1 MIARLNNS
9 SSTWRMNAFQKLALV
24 ALWTAISAGIAYGH
38 ATLLQTDPAAGSRI
52 NDAPRTVRLSF
63 DERVERVFNSVYV
76 VDSQG
81 RRVDDGE
88 SQVVGEGDVVEV
100 GLKTLEPGQYIV
112 LWKVNSVDG
121 HQVQGRFGFGFQSA
135 PPTEEQ
141 LERPLVPEQ
150 RSFWRIYTVIVKWI
164 GLTVMAIWLG
174 GMAFLSG
181 IIVPVLDVSWDVGSP
196 LSIANAVVRPSVGIV
211 RKAALLY
218 LCAEFLSLIGQAVT
232 FTDLPLIHAMAP
244 STLGTVLVTT
254 NYGQWWA
261 VRFSAAL
268 VLASLSIWQYQ
279 RFALVQDIQSS
290 DLRRGMLLSIGSG
303 LLGSLML
310 LTIPLS
316 GHAHVV
322 PRYTL
327 LAVASDWAHLAATM
341 IWIGGLIH
349 LNAVMWSADTKTAE
363 SLGVLS
369 EFANRFSRFAKIC
382 VAVLL
387 ATGIYNAW
395 LHMPTWIS
403 FLSTAYGRV
412 LLTKLVLIVPILLIG
427 ALNSRRVLPALAGFA
442 QHLGAAR
449 TWAGRFRPLIRIESA
464 LALVLLALV
473 AVLTTLPPASAVAS
487 GPINLVKRTQD
498 WNVSLRLDPN
508 RLGKNQAVVSLH
520 DANGRPITDAKR
532 VTLYLQML
540 DMDMGLATV
549 QAFPSGDGTYRAEV
563 PLSMAGKWSISVE
576 VSPHAGDTF
585 VTEFDFSSGS

>member
-1 MIARLNNS
+1 MIPQLKNFS
-9 SSTWRMNAFQKLALV
+9 SAWRMNAFTKLVLV
-24 ALWTAISAGIAYGH
+24 AFWTATSAGIAQGH

-52 NDAPRTVRLSF
+52 NDVPRTVRLSF
-63 DERVERVFNSVYV
+63 DERVERVFNSVSV

-81 RRVDDGE
+81 RRVDDGQ

-100 GLKTLEPGQYIV
+100 GLRPLRPGQYVV

-121 HQVQGRFGFGFQSA
+121 HQVQWRFGFGFRS
-135 PPTEEQ
+135 PPPDDEQ
-141 LERPLVPEQ
+141 LKHLLVPEQ
-150 RSFWRIYTVIVKWI
+150 KSFWKIYTVIVKWI
-164 GLTVMAIWLG
+164 GLTAMAIWLG
-174 GMAFLSG
+174 GIAFLWG
-181 IIVPVLDVSWDVGSP
+181 IAAPVQAVSRDVGNRRAM
-196 LSIANAVVRPSVGIV
+196 ANAVVLRSFGIIW
-211 RKAALLY
+211 KAALLY
-218 LCAEFLSLIGQAVT
+218 LCAECLSLIGQAVT
-232 FTDLPLIHAMAP
+232 FTDLPLIHAMTP
-244 STLGTVLVTT
+244 STLGTVLMTT

-268 VLASLSIWQYQ
+268 ALAGLSVWQCQ
-279 RFALVQDIQSS
+279 RPALVQEIQSS
-290 DLRRGMLLSIGSG
+290 DLRRGTLLSIGSG
-303 LLGSLML
+303 LLAGLML

-322 PRYTL
+322 PRHTL
-327 LAVASDWAHLAATM
+327 LAVGCDWAHLAATM

-349 LNAVMWSADTKTAE
+349 LNAVMWSADMKTAE
-363 SLGVLS
+363 SLRILS
-369 EFANRFSRFAKIC
+369 ELTSRFSRIARIS

-412 LLTKLVLIVPILLIG
+412 LLAKLVVIVPILLIG
-427 ALNSRRVLPALAGFA
+427 ALNLRRVLPALAGSA
-442 QHLGAAR
+442 QHLDAAR
-449 TWAGRFRPLIRIESA
+449 TWAGRFRPLIRVESA
-464 LALVLLALV
+464 LTLVLLVLV

-487 GPINLVKRTQD
+487 GPINLAKRSQD

-508 RLGKNQAVVSLH
+508 RLGKNQAVVSLQ
-520 DANGRPITDAKR
+520 DANGQPVTDAKR

-540 DMDMGLATV
+540 DMDMGLVTV
-549 QAFPSGDGTYRAEV
+549 QSSPSADGTYRAEV

-576 VSPHAGDTF
+576 VSPSAGDTF